1 MVVSHSFDIAVAV
14 SLVTSENPG
23 SNPVIGHLIKKI
35 NSCLLK
41 RNDLDKETL
50 ARQCDQIWR
59 NFVTLAEFRDFD
71 KILKV
76 LGKFLKVYLVLG
88 EMLI

>member
-59 NFVTLAEFRDFD
+59 NFVTLAEFRHFGR
-71 KILKV
+71 ISPL
-76 LGKFLKVYLVLG
+76 
-88 EMLI
+88 